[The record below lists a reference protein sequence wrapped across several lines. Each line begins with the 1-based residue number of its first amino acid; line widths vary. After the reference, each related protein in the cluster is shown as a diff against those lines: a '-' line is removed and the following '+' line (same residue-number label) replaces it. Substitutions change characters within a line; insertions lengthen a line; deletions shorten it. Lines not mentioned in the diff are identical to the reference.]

1 MLALQVLNVHIL
13 LLFVFVSCFPV
24 PFFLKILLYSTYH
37 VIPSPYFADTTA
49 AYWRIN
55 NPLRDRK
62 RYAERRPHPLPA
74 TVFYIQDGIKKL
86 RAAIVEANNS
96 ESKHDSNQSGSSTV
110 LWRGMKN
117 VKVGDRFKNE
127 GGTELAPMST
137 TSDLDIAIKY
147 GTCSTGSLIFKI
159 QVPDA
164 LASGAD
170 LEWLSAFPTEAEVL
184 YPPLTFLRPTGRMQ
198 SLTSEVSG
206 AQVTI
211 MEVTPDLSA

>member
-1 MLALQVLNVHIL
+1 MTFDISN
-13 LLFVFVSCFPV
+13 
-24 PFFLKILLYSTYH
+24 FFRHSH
-37 VIPSPYFADTTA
+37 CIPSPYFADTTA

-62 RYAERRPHPLPA
+62 RYAERRSHPLPA
-74 TVFYIQDGIKKL
+74 TVYYIQDGIKKL

-96 ESKHDSNQSGSSTV
+96 ESKHGSKQSGSSTV

-137 TSDLDIAIKY
+137 TSDLNIAIEY

>member
-1 MLALQVLNVHIL
+1 MSLR
-13 LLFVFVSCFPV
+13 FVFVS
-24 PFFLKILLYSTYH
+24 FFMLVVLLYNSCCLFLLLTYNISFVH
-37 VIPSPYFADTTA
+37 TADTTA

-55 NPLRDRK
+55 NPLRDRT

-86 RAAIVEANNS
+86 RAAVVDA
-96 ESKHDSNQSGSSTV
+96 NQSENKQNGKNTV

-137 TSDLDIAIKY
+137 TSDLNIAIEY

-170 LEWLSAFPTEAEVL
+170 LGWLSAFPSEAEVL

-198 SLTSEVSG
+198 NLTSKVSG

>member
-1 MLALQVLNVHIL
+1 M
-13 LLFVFVSCFPV
+13 
-24 PFFLKILLYSTYH
+24 
-37 VIPSPYFADTTA
+37 
-49 AYWRIN
+49 
-55 NPLRDRK
+55 
-62 RYAERRPHPLPA
+62 
-74 TVFYIQDGIKKL
+74 FYIQDGIKKL
-86 RAAIVEANNS
+86 RAAVVEANNN
-96 ESKHDSNQSGSSTV
+96 ESKYGSKQNGNTV

-137 TSDLDIAIKY
+137 TSDLNVAIEY
-147 GTCSTGSLIFKI
+147 GTCSTGSLILKI

-170 LEWLSAFPTEAEVL
+170 LEWLSAFPTESEVL